1 MSALV
6 RQLLRDFFAQLVS
19 ASDRR
24 LVAAHKRLE
33 RGRKFCKF
41 TASFRERFVVKIF
54 TNRRL
59 FVLCCT

>member
-24 LVAAHKRLE
+24 LVAAYKLLE
-33 RGRKFCKF
+33 RRRELCKF
-41 TASFRERFVVKIF
+41 
-54 TNRRL
+54 
-59 FVLCCT
+59 